1 MHYMDKAKEQL
12 ATLVGKVAGVVG
24 RGSSSSSHQTMTIER
39 PRPEVERFW
48 REPENLA
55 RTLDGIA
62 EIHPTEPDHLEWTFA
77 PESEHP
83 VTWESTSV
91 VEENGL
97 RFVDAAD
104 PDIAEIAIGFADAPH
119 DLGTEVTIRAMT
131 PAPNLL
137 TGAAAFT
144 ALYRARALL
153 QTGEAPTLEHNPSAR
168 GHSTDQ
174 EE

>member
-1 MHYMDKAKEQL
+1 MHHYMDKAKEHL
-12 ATLVGKVAGVVG
+12 TTLIGKAAGG
-24 RGSSSSSHQTMTIER
+24 GANGPSRQTVTIER

-55 RTLDGIA
+55 RALDGIA
-62 EIHPTEPDHLEWTFA
+62 EIHPTESGRLEWTFA
-77 PESEHP
+77 PDSEHP
-83 VTWESTSV
+83 ITWESTSV

-97 RFVDAAD
+97 RFVDAD
-104 PDIAEIAIGFADAPH
+104 EPDTAEIAIDFADAPH
-119 DLGTEVTIRAMT
+119 DRGTEVTIRAAT
-131 PAPNLL
+131 PAPNLI

-153 QTGEAPTLEHNPSAR
+153 QTGEAPTLAHNPSAR
-168 GHSTDQ
+168 AHSTDQ